1 MIYRKNTVVRSLAG
15 VLSVLLAMGSVLTS
29 CGGHGET
36 NLQSEST
43 DKSQTSEQT
52 AESQYE
58 YPELDMNGETFTI
71 LNAAQ
76 PYQFY
81 SALDMSEISGDTL
94 DDSIYE
100 RNRKLEDMFRFK
112 LEVNEEYEMENAA
125 ASLQTAVLAGDD
137 LYDVAFIRDYYMA
150 SALTEGYVQNL
161 DDIPELRLDEKWW
174 DSDAIENARV
184 GKKHKALF
192 AMSDI
197 SLVDFEGTVVTFFNE
212 DMMSKL
218 GLEAPYQ
225 LVREGKWVFDEL
237 LRYMKAGADL
247 NGDESFDFNESGN
260 SVYGMAGWQHAYNAL
275 ITSAGV
281 QYVTKNSDGDLMF
294 GIDNE
299 KFYNMAIKLS
309 QAFAEDGV
317 YIYANK
323 TGITHYETLFKQ
335 NRSFFMIA
343 QLKAANKYRDM
354 EANYGIVPIPK
365 SDESQT
371 NYRNLRTF
379 TYVMSVPVT
388 NTEPSKAGCI
398 MDAMAYITYKDI
410 MPYFYSGRVSQKS
423 LRNDDSIEML
433 EIIRDS
439 RYLDLGTAYG
449 SFTDV
454 SNSIAD
460 VINQKSTD
468 FVSLVAKI
476 KPGIEEH
483 LRKIMEAVN
492 G

>member
-43 DKSQTSEQT
+43 DKSQASDQT

-112 LEVNEEYEMENAA
+112 LEVNEEYEMEN
-125 ASLQTAVLAGDD
+125 
-137 LYDVAFIRDYYMA
+137 
-150 SALTEGYVQNL
+150 
-161 DDIPELRLDEKWW
+161 
-174 DSDAIENARV
+174 
-184 GKKHKALF
+184 
-192 AMSDI
+192 
-197 SLVDFEGTVVTFFNE
+197 
-212 DMMSKL
+212 
-218 GLEAPYQ
+218 
-225 LVREGKWVFDEL
+225 
-237 LRYMKAGADL
+237 
-247 NGDESFDFNESGN
+247 
-260 SVYGMAGWQHAYNAL
+260 GMAGWQHAYNAL

-281 QYVTKNSDGDLMF
+281 QYVTKSSDGDLMF

-388 NTEPSKAGCI
+388 NTKPSKAGCI